1 MRCLDLSIA
10 RKSSRLF
17 PRDTLGDVNLTK
29 RPHLALFCVIV
40 CVSCA
45 PPQPS
50 AGPVPQSAQTP
61 AAGTYAPR
69 SQTTSP
75 FDYYL
80 LNLSWAPEF
89 CHNKPDNPECS
100 GHFGFIVH
108 GLWPQ
113 YSRGGYPENCGQQPG
128 LSNPSIMLDIMP
140 DLHLIQHEWS
150 THGTC
155 TGLTADDYFA
165 LIRRVFQSVKIPPGF
180 LAPARQFSISP
191 EELKQDFEQANPGI
205 ADSGIAVS
213 CGGGPYL
220 VAVEICY
227 AKNGRPT
234 QCGGDIRDCNK
245 PAIRVPRVQ

>member
-1 MRCLDLSIA
+1 MKKI
-10 RKSSRLF
+10 
-17 PRDTLGDVNLTK
+17 
-29 RPHLALFCVIV
+29 LALCAFCGVI

-45 PPQPS
+45 PTPS
-50 AGPVPQSAQTP
+50 SQGPADTTGVPPVQ
-61 AAGTYAPR
+61 AA
-69 SQTTSP
+69 SS

-89 CHNKPDNPECS
+89 CYSKPNNPECS

-113 YSRGGYPENCGQQPG
+113 YRRGGYPENCGQQRGP
-128 LSNPSIMLDIMP
+128 SNPASMLDIMP
-140 DLHLIQHEWS
+140 DLHLIEHEWN

-155 TGLTADDYFA
+155 TGLAADDYLA
-165 LIRRVFQSVKIPPGF
+165 LIRRVFQSLKIPQNF
-180 LAPARQFSISP
+180 VAPARQFSISP

-213 CGGGPYL
+213 CGRGPFL

-227 AKNGRPT
+227 TKEGRPT
-234 QCGGDIRDCNK
+234 QCGGDIRDCK
-245 PAIRVPRVQ
+245 RPVIRVPKVQ